1 MRVELWSVA
10 GSFLTA
16 AALYAVKRLVDWY
29 FPPGHHSKRVSRYA
43 VRDRAEEIVE
53 EKEQQ

>member
-10 GSFLTA
+10 GSFVTA
-16 AALYAVKRLVDWY
+16 AALYVIKRAVDWY

-43 VRDRAEEIVE
+43 VRDEKSEQDKSEEQE
-53 EKEQQ
+53 